1 MNRGAQRLQPSM
13 RLGTLL
19 RQSRHQLRRGQ
30 AVAGAQGVLAA
41 VASAGERRGTWRKD
55 VGKRRGKYVKTGE
68 TYGKTG
74 GKRGKT
80 WENVGKRGKTGEQT
94 RGKSRKFMVEQR
106 QNADFPSNSIRKTWN
121 KIEVEP
127 QTDHTLHSSKSHEAK
142 MPPQR
147 LLVGGFNPPE
157 KYWSVGMIIPNIWET
172 LLLSENWFRS
182 SSVTRKITI
191 SVV

>member
-80 WENVGKRGKTGEQT
+80 WENVGKQVNKH
-94 RGKSRKFMVEQR
+94 VE
-106 QNADFPSNSIRKTWN
+106 NLGNSWWN
-121 KIEVEP
+121 KGKMLI
-127 QTDHTLHSSKSHEAK
+127 SH
-142 MPPQR
+142 Q
-147 LLVGGFNPPE
+147 
-157 KYWSVGMIIPNIWET
+157 IQ
-172 LLLSENWFRS
+172 
-182 SSVTRKITI
+182 
-191 SVV
+191 